1 MRINR
6 KHTKQQNHCFSLKTK
21 VKSAYYINL
30 SEKVVTNNMF
40 GTQLNCFFL
49 AKKSPLKNLP

>member
-6 KHTKQQNHCFSLKTK
+6 KHTKQQNYYFSLKTK

-30 SEKVVTNNMF
+30 SEKVVTDNMF
-40 GTQLNCFFL
+40 GKQLNCFFL
-49 AKKSPLKNLP
+49 AKKVPLKSLP